1 MRLFPSWCAFV
12 LALVAAVPARADLG
26 FPDYVKFP
34 PQIVLNPDQALQKE
48 DVAEVELVVDKAG
61 TAQTFKGRRYARW
74 LTWKPA
80 PGEPKPG
87 YDNGTEGRIYQA
99 MQAVFARSG
108 WQTLRED
115 DNKSRWTMRLQ
126 AGGRT
131 TMAEVKMDGPQ
142 AQVWLE
148 LVEPPGAA
156 TAFVVRPPAAQR
168 ERYTLK
174 DDVPYLPPWPG
185 SRRLG
190 ETLNK
195 EPMDIAEP
203 GRGGEAQLVGQGY
216 EARDY
221 QAPPALSQLQFI
233 GEYREALLKAGW
245 QVLFPTADGVRGQAT
260 LVAHY
265 TRDGRD
271 LWTRVGIQPGG
282 VLTIASVDAGAD
294 DLAARLARDCHVPL
308 YGVLFDFDKATL
320 KAESDGVLN
329 RAAALMKADAA
340 LKAEVQGHTD
350 NVGGD
355 DYNLRLSDARA
366 ASVRTWLVQHGID
379 AARLTSKGYGKAQP
393 VADNGTDAGR
403 ARNRRVELA
412 RMGCR
417 KPG

>member
-1 MRLFPSWCAFV
+1 MRPYPSWLAAV
-12 LALVAAVPARADLG
+12 LALMAVASARADLG

-34 PQIVLNPDQALQKE
+34 PQVVPNPDQALQRD
-48 DVAEVELVVDKAG
+48 DVAEVEMLVDKAG
-61 TAQTFKGRRYARW
+61 TAQIFKGRRYARW
-74 LTWKPA
+74 LTWRPA
-80 PGEPKPG
+80 AGEPKPG
-87 YDNGTEGRIYQA
+87 YYNGTEGRIYTA
-99 MQAVFARSG
+99 MQEVFARSG

-115 DNKSRWTMRLQ
+115 DNKGRWTMRLQ
-126 AGGRT
+126 SGGRVV
-131 TMAEVKMDGPQ
+131 MAEVKMDAPQ

-156 TAFVVRPPAAQR
+156 TAFVVRPPAAR
-168 ERYTLK
+168 PERYTLK
-174 DDVPYLPPWPG
+174 DDVPWLPPWPG
-185 SRRLG
+185 ARRTG
-190 ETLNK
+190 ETRNN
-195 EPMDIAEP
+195 EPLDISEP
-203 GRGGEAQLVGQGY
+203 GRGGEAQLVGQGFDS
-216 EARDY
+216 RDY

-245 QVLFPTADGVRGQAT
+245 QVLFPAAEGVRGQGT

-271 LWTRVGIQPGG
+271 LWARLRYQPGA
-282 VLTIASVDAGAD
+282 LLSIASADAGAD

-320 KAESDGVLN
+320 KPESDPVLT
-329 RAAALMKADAA
+329 RAASLMKADAA

-379 AARLTSKGYGKAQP
+379 AARLTSKGYGKTQP
-393 VADNGTDAGR
+393 IADNGNDAGR

-412 RMGCR
+412 RLGCR